1 MSTTMIFVVFLASL
15 HHLAAFTLVACLLF
29 EVFTFRQTLSA
40 NEARNIQ
47 RIDLWYGVSSAV
59 LVVAGILRVI
69 YGGKGYEF
77 YTGNLLFWLKM
88 ALVVVIGI
96 LSISPTIRYIRWGHV
111 VPDTTLTLP
120 ADEFR
125 RIRRLLRIQLIGI
138 VLILLIAPAMA
149 RMYVA
154 W

>member
-1 MSTTMIFVVFLASL
+1 MIFIVLLASL
-15 HHLAAFTLVACLLF
+15 HHLAAFTLVACLVF

-40 NEARNIQ
+40 HEARNIQ

-88 ALVVVIGI
+88 ALVVVVGI
-96 LSISPTIRYIRWGHV
+96 LSISPTIRYIRWGNV
-111 VPDTTLTLP
+111 APDTTLTLP
-120 ADEFR
+120 SSEFQ
-125 RIRRLLRIQLIGI
+125 RIRHLLRIQVIGI
-138 VLILLIAPAMA
+138 VLILIVAPAMA